1 MVELDKSQ
9 KKIART
15 LISRALERE
24 CCTFLA
30 KLKRL
35 LQDEKAQS
43 CHEKYLEIYKSIQT
57 FDKDISRQYDGLN
70 GSRYALTVF
79 SLFYNGILTEKDL
92 SEFDDRTREAF
103 LEHRRQWNRV
113 VSRQHGHIPHMNPAC
128 RTRRSLAEKF
138 FREWNAVHRG
148 NRPKKIASQSCFCEK
163 ISIFGS
169 C

>member
-103 LEHRRQWNRV
+103 LEHRRQWSCKPAARTYTAYEPGM
-113 VSRQHGHIPHMNPAC
+113 QNPKEPRRKILSGMEC
-128 RTRRSLAEKF
+128 RAPREPAEK
-138 FREWNAVHRG
+138 N
-148 NRPKKIASQSCFCEK
+148 
-163 ISIFGS
+163 SITKLFL
-169 C
+169 

>member
-92 SEFDDRTREAF
+92 SEFDDRTGSVLGAQTAVESG
-103 LEHRRQWNRV
+103 V

-128 RTRRSLAEKF
+128 RTE
-138 FREWNAVHRG
+138 G
-148 NRPKKIASQSCFCEK
+148 ASQKNS
-163 ISIFGS
+163 FGNGMP
-169 C
+169 CTEGTGRKK

>member
-103 LEHRRQWNRV
+103 LEHRRQWNLD
-113 VSRQHGHIPHMNPAC
+113 PAC
-128 RTRRSLAEKF
+128 STRRSLAEKF

>member
-30 KLKRL
+30 KLKRF

-79 SLFYNGILTEKDL
+79 SLFYNAIWN
-92 SEFDDRTREAF
+92 
-103 LEHRRQWNRV
+103 HRSYHYN
-113 VSRQHGHIPHMNPAC
+113 
-128 RTRRSLAEKF
+128 SLM
-138 FREWNAVHRG
+138 
-148 NRPKKIASQSCFCEK
+148 
-163 ISIFGS
+163 
-169 C
+169 

>member
-57 FDKDISRQYDGLN
+57 FQYDGLN

-103 LEHRRQWNRV
+103 LEHRRQWN
-113 VSRQHGHIPHMNPAC
+113 
-128 RTRRSLAEKF
+128 LEL
-138 FREWNAVHRG
+138 
-148 NRPKKIASQSCFCEK
+148 
-163 ISIFGS
+163 
-169 C
+169 

>member
-92 SEFDDRTREAF
+92 SEFDDRTRGSVLGAQTAVESG
-103 LEHRRQWNRV
+103 V

-148 NRPKKIASQSCFCEK
+148 NRPKK
-163 ISIFGS
+163 
-169 C
+169 

>member
-103 LEHRRQWNRV
+103 LEHRRQELLLEQQQVPARLFLERQQRTFLV
-113 VSRQHGHIPHMNPAC
+113 VK
-128 RTRRSLAEKF
+128 EKF
-138 FREWNAVHRG
+138 LR
-148 NRPKKIASQSCFCEK
+148 KCL
-163 ISIFGS
+163 
-169 C
+169 

>member
-79 SLFYNGILTEKDL
+79 SLFYYGEGSLGI
-92 SEFDDRTREAF
+92 
-103 LEHRRQWNRV
+103 RRQNPGSVLGAQTAVESGV

>member
-79 SLFYNGILTEKDL
+79 SLFYNGILTEK
-92 SEFDDRTREAF
+92 
-103 LEHRRQWNRV
+103 
-113 VSRQHGHIPHMNPAC
+113 HMNPAC

>member
-1 MVELDKSQ
+1 MFFWYKT
-9 KKIART
+9 KNKMAIT
-15 LISRALERE
+15 LKCGALLRDW
-24 CCTFLA
+24 CTFLA
-30 KLKRL
+30 KITRL

-103 LEHRRQWNRV
+103 LEHRRQWN
-113 VSRQHGHIPHMNPAC
+113 
-128 RTRRSLAEKF
+128 LEL
-138 FREWNAVHRG
+138 
-148 NRPKKIASQSCFCEK
+148 
-163 ISIFGS
+163 
-169 C
+169 

>member
-79 SLFYNGILTEKDL
+79 SLFYNGITEKDL

-103 LEHRRQWNRV
+103 LEHRRQWN
-113 VSRQHGHIPHMNPAC
+113 
-128 RTRRSLAEKF
+128 LEL
-138 FREWNAVHRG
+138 
-148 NRPKKIASQSCFCEK
+148 
-163 ISIFGS
+163 
-169 C
+169 

>member
-30 KLKRL
+30 
-35 LQDEKAQS
+35 
-43 CHEKYLEIYKSIQT
+43 KYLEIYKSIQT

-103 LEHRRQWNRV
+103 LEHRRQWN
-113 VSRQHGHIPHMNPAC
+113 
-128 RTRRSLAEKF
+128 LEL
-138 FREWNAVHRG
+138 
-148 NRPKKIASQSCFCEK
+148 
-163 ISIFGS
+163 
-169 C
+169 

>member
-57 FDKDISRQYDGLN
+57 FGLN

-103 LEHRRQWNRV
+103 LEHRRQWN
-113 VSRQHGHIPHMNPAC
+113 
-128 RTRRSLAEKF
+128 LEL
-138 FREWNAVHRG
+138 
-148 NRPKKIASQSCFCEK
+148 
-163 ISIFGS
+163 
-169 C
+169 

>member
-24 CCTFLA
+24 CCTLLA

-103 LEHRRQWNRV
+103 LEHRRQWN
-113 VSRQHGHIPHMNPAC
+113 
-128 RTRRSLAEKF
+128 LEL
-138 FREWNAVHRG
+138 
-148 NRPKKIASQSCFCEK
+148 
-163 ISIFGS
+163 
-169 C
+169 